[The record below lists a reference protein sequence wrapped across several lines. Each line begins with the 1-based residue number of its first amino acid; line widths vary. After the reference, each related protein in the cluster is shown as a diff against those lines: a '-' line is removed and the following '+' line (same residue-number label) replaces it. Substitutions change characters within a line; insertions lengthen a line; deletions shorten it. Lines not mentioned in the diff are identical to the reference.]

1 MRRCTVVAG
10 RSGHDPAF
18 ELGQV
23 QRAGTGQDQA
33 DPVTQRIGGRQR
45 GLRRLR
51 RDLDAVGVDGRVLGG
66 TGERGHQHPGHQ
78 RPDALLGTHEG
89 QCDQADQHQRLR
101 HQQPRAA
108 AAEPT
113 EQREGIAIQQGRPQE
128 LEQVE
133 EAGQADQAD
142 AAQVQADVAQARG
155 QGLRGDQQERQ
166 AAAEAEHGHGQRRR
180 SAEGALD
187 ACPALVA
194 DRQALV
200 AIDRAAAQAVT
211 QARGDE
217 LVVDAPTDIVGAGGA
232 AVAPPGVVLAG
243 GVEQAV
249 GIGPAAAGGDIGG
262 LAVVGAQRVE
272 PVALFR
278 QAAGVLLVGLPVLD
292 VQRRT
297 DDVPVAAQHVV
308 AAAAR
313 PFLEDRPQPFHH
325 FELETLAQV
334 ARAAGRDIEGDH
346 AEVAVARLDVAA
358 FVVERG
364 PAQRG
369 DDLVRLALAV
379 DRHAALA
386 LLGDGVAVE
395 AVVAVRAEHRV
406 GQLVFLG
413 LGLLDAQDVG
423 VLGPEP
429 IEEALGCGGTDAIGV
444 ETDDAHAGDLRRE
457 TGQAYRLPAGLRS
470 PPEGGATALTQ
481 GRTSAKRP
489 AGLGF
494 VLQMKMNRVLMSDH
508 RHRFLQLALTADA
521 LRFGQFTL
529 KSGRLSPYFFNAGR
543 FDSGSLLSQL
553 GACYADAI
561 DATGIKY
568 DVVFGPAY
576 KGIPLATAMACE
588 LAQRGRDL
596 PL

>member
-1 MRRCTVVAG
+1 MKATSTLARVVRHQQERKVGQRHAQRGHRQNAAETERGHRDAAQEGATDAHPHTEPLGDGRDVGLVEPGVEVERPGHHADDLVRELEQPDEGQQHQRQRNAVAAEEAG
-10 RSGHDPAF
+10 DGLDERLGDIDAALHGGGRTLRFGAQQRGDDRQQHQCRHGQIGHDPAF

-113 EQREGIAIQQGRPQE
+113 EQREGIALQQGRPQE

-278 QAAGVLLVGLPVLD
+278 QAAG
-292 VQRRT
+292 
-297 DDVPVAAQHVV
+297 
-308 AAAAR
+308 
-313 PFLEDRPQPFHH
+313 
-325 FELETLAQV
+325 
-334 ARAAGRDIEGDH
+334 
-346 AEVAVARLDVAA
+346 
-358 FVVERG
+358 
-364 PAQRG
+364 
-369 DDLVRLALAV
+369 
-379 DRHAALA
+379 
-386 LLGDGVAVE
+386 
-395 AVVAVRAEHRV
+395 
-406 GQLVFLG
+406 
-413 LGLLDAQDVG
+413 
-423 VLGPEP
+423 
-429 IEEALGCGGTDAIGV
+429 
-444 ETDDAHAGDLRRE
+444 
-457 TGQAYRLPAGLRS
+457 S
-470 PPEGGATALTQ
+470 PHST
-481 GRTSAKRP
+481 
-489 AGLGF
+489 
-494 VLQMKMNRVLMSDH
+494 
-508 RHRFLQLALTADA
+508 
-521 LRFGQFTL
+521 
-529 KSGRLSPYFFNAGR
+529 
-543 FDSGSLLSQL
+543 
-553 GACYADAI
+553 
-561 DATGIKY
+561 
-568 DVVFGPAY
+568 
-576 KGIPLATAMACE
+576 
-588 LAQRGRDL
+588 
-596 PL
+596 